1 MRSLLPSIAMNLTK
15 TVPAD
20 GRVDVVRA
28 SAMEAEARR
37 QMAFAHRRGA
47 SFRKDRP
54 HRLPSVPSDAR
65 AVLMHANDGCVD
77 HLHRNIMSL
86 SECAHNLGPNA
97 SSSPVSETIVAG
109 RVRAEVVRQV
119 APWRPRS
126 QDAEDSVEDT
136 TIIHSWRAAR
146 LVRQHRIDGSPFLVG
161 EFVTHDSAPSVWV
174 LNHGLT
180 VSLTSPASGGLVAM
194 RAKRTH

>member
-54 HRLPSVPSDAR
+54 HRLPSVPSHAR

-126 QDAEDSVEDT
+126 QETQKMPLRTRGSFTRGTPRGLLGSIGLMAVHSLSV
-136 TIIHSWRAAR
+136 S
-146 LVRQHRIDGSPFLVG
+146 S
-161 EFVTHDSAPSVWV
+161 
-174 LNHGLT
+174 
-180 VSLTSPASGGLVAM
+180 
-194 RAKRTH
+194 